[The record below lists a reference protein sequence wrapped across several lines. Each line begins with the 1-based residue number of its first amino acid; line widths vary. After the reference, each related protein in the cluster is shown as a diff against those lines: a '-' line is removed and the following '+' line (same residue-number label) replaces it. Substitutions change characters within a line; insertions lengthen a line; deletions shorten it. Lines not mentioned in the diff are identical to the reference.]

1 MRWIPYAMVC
11 ALFLASAD
19 FFVKLASSRISS
31 SLGAMVYGLTTL
43 TAGLAWVLYERATG
57 QPQFSTPQGWG
68 YAFLVGLAFSGVT
81 ILLYVTLTRVE
92 VSVGSPTIRL
102 LRWVR
107 FRQARPMCVPLARPG
122 GRSASGACCGM
133 RDLLRCRRYLWCN
146 G

>member
-1 MRWIPYAMVC
+1 MRWIPYAAVC
-11 ALFLASAD
+11 AVFLASAD

-57 QPQFSTPQGWG
+57 QPQFATPQGWG

-81 ILLYVTLTRVE
+81 FLLYVTFTRVE

-102 LRWVR
+102 TAIVLASLLGILALREPVTWRYVLGVVLAVAGVALIVVR
-107 FRQARPMCVPLARPG
+107 
-122 GRSASGACCGM
+122 
-133 RDLLRCRRYLWCN
+133 
-146 G
+146 